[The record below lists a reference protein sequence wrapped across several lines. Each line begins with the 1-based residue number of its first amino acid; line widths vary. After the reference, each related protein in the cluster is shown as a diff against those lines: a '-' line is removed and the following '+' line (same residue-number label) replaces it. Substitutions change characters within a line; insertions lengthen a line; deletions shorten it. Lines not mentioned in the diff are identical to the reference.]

1 MQKREP
7 FDLKMDMGLM
17 AMLTGLYAIAMAATL
32 VASADL
38 LVPQMVMVNL
48 LFVLIILAYYFGLTF
63 SLVSA
68 IISVFGVSSYLLYR
82 LFALGIPIESLWY
95 LWLILL
101 PVGAVGMG
109 IFQTNA
115 QQLQNRAQALA
126 DQQLRLVEIDAAT
139 GLNNLRA
146 LSRDMH
152 IFISLCAR
160 HKLPL
165 CYMHIELRYYND
177 LLRVAGPQGMQALI
191 AKLIQILKQT
201 LRTDDQLYRVDEQGA
216 LGAILITDAPEVVV
230 KRIHQAVEDQ
240 SGEDQSAVGQLK
252 MQVRIGIV
260 PYQSGMDD
268 LSAFLAK
275 AKQETEYDV

>member
-82 LFALGIPIESLWY
+82 LFALGTPIESLWY

-146 LSRDMH
+146 LSRDMR

-191 AKLIQILKQT
+191 AKLIQTLKQT

-240 SGEDQSAVGQLK
+240 SGEDQSSVGQLK

>member
-146 LSRDMH
+146 LSRDMR

-191 AKLIQILKQT
+191 TKLIQILKQT

-230 KRIHQAVEDQ
+230 KRIHQAVEEQ

-252 MQVRIGIV
+252 MQVRIGVV

>member
-146 LSRDMH
+146 LSRDMR

-252 MQVRIGIV
+252 MQVRIGVV